1 LSIQKLIFFNL
12 ISNYYYSC
20 DKQCNKHYSARK
32 LTIMAPA
39 KPNNREEDKMVRL
52 GSTRKIRFNKKK
64 CAEDIL
70 KAEATNMDLKCKV
83 EALETAIN
91 QLQTI
96 LEEVK

>member
-1 LSIQKLIFFNL
+1 
-12 ISNYYYSC
+12 
-20 DKQCNKHYSARK
+20 
-32 LTIMAPA
+32 MAPA

-70 KAEATNMDLKCKV
+70 KTEATNMDLKCKV

-96 LEEVK
+96 LEEVKQIPDLPNKKQKHKKQKHKKQKHKKKRPT